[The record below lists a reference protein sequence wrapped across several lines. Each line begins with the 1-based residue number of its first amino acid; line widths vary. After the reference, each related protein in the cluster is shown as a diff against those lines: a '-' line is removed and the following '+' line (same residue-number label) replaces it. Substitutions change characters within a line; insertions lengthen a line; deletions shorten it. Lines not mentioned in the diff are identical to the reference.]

1 MFKTILN
8 TNESLER
15 LTLSA
20 FDISM
25 LALILQLISLILLF
39 LFYDIKWSTKKIDD
53 KMMHMLHTDHDKEHH
68 DPWHNMPHLL
78 FSVCMFAGH
87 FNVIK

>member
-20 FDISM
+20 FDTSM
-25 LALILQLISLILLF
+25 LALIQFLISLMLLSSF
-39 LFYDIKWSTKKIDD
+39 FYEINWSTKSA

-87 FNVIK
+87 FDVIK